1 MAEVTLLENVQN
13 VADEAGYTVAATV
26 VGSTDT
32 TTKQLLAI
40 ANRINDEI
48 AQEYPWTQL
57 YAAGSI
63 TLVAGQASYA
73 LPSAFSWYHYDTFWN
88 QSTRWRV
95 LGPMSPQEY
104 AEIKGYGLNTTV
116 YSRFQLRGISQN
128 EVLISPTPD
137 AGTAGQTIIFEYMMD
152 RSVRPKTWA
161 PATAFGPGSYCSYN
175 GNYYKTVVG
184 GTSGYTPPTWTTG
197 SGNDGG
203 VAWDYYNGSYTKFLA
218 DTDVTLFNP
227 KTLELGMLERFAE
240 IHGLTTVV
248 PRYQAELNKDF
259 SRNIPGKTIWAG
271 GESQATLFARSG
283 TAIFG
288 TWI

>member
-1 MAEVTLLENVQN
+1 MANVSLLENVQN
-13 VADEAGYTVAATV
+13 VANEAGYVVAATV
-26 VGSTDT
+26 VGSADT

-40 ANRINDEI
+40 ANRVNDEM
-48 AQEYPWTQL
+48 AQEYPWPQL

-73 LPSAFSWYHYDTFWN
+73 LPAAFSYYHYDTFWN

-116 YSRFQLRGISQN
+116 YSRFQIRGVSN
-128 EVLISPTPD
+128 SELLISPTPD
-137 AGTAGQTIIFEYMMD
+137 AGTAGQVIIFEYIMD
-152 RSVRPKTWA
+152 RSIRPRIWT
-161 PATAFGPGSYCSYN
+161 PGTAYQANTYTFYN
-175 GNYYKTVVG
+175 GNYYTTVLG
-184 GTSGYTPPTWTTG
+184 GTTGLTPPTHTSG
-197 SGNDGG
+197 SANDGG
-203 VAWDYYNGSYTKFLA
+203 VTWVYYSGPYTKFLA
-218 DTDVTLFNP
+218 DTDCTLLNP

-240 IHGLTTVV
+240 IHGLTSIL
-248 PRYQAELNKDF
+248 PRYQMELNKDF
-259 SRNIPGKTIWAG
+259 SKVNPGKTIWAG